1 MLIPSLRSLIAM
13 CALSAMTLPG
23 LAESSTLRLWST
35 AHVSDSA
42 CLGHGGAYGPE
53 TYRKALRGF
62 KYPYSRDSGIGFL
75 DHTVRHINLAA
86 IGRANDT
93 KLRDRLLDAARGSA
107 FTRLDFEGPG
117 GSSPA
122 FVSALIVRS
131 VAYAVAYL
139 REHNALTSEQMKSIE
154 RWVKKMMRNSRT
166 RAGSLDH
173 KAAIAASN
181 LTWAAA
187 IGDAGEF
194 KKARTRLNRILNKI
208 KRKPYFVANVRNN
221 NEVMHHVMIAAHV
234 LRLNGIDAFNQR
246 LGTHSLNDAVAHHA
260 REVVRTGATK
270 LKTIGDRTDQARK
283 ILRAQ
288 GFGTHV
294 AWVPIYLAN
303 VPSGGASRD
312 VRALDAALRKF
323 DIKPYWGMQIGI
335 HSGCLFGR

>member
-1 MLIPSLRSLIAM
+1 MLVPSLRSLITM
-13 CALSAMTLPG
+13 SALSAMTLPG
-23 LAESSTLRLWST
+23 LAESNTLRLWST
-35 AHVSDSA
+35 AHVSESA
-42 CLGHGGAYGPE
+42 CLSHGGAYGPE
-53 TYRKALRGF
+53 THRKALQGF

-75 DHTVRHINLAA
+75 DHTVQHINLAA
-86 IGRANDT
+86 IGRADDT
-93 KLRDRLLDAARGSA
+93 KLRDRLLNAARGAA
-107 FTRLDFEGPG
+107 FSRLDFEGPG

-139 REHNALTSEQMKSIE
+139 RKNNALTSEQMKSIE
-154 RWVKKMMRNSRT
+154 RWVKKLMRNSRA

-187 IGDAGEF
+187 IGDTGEF

-208 KRKPYFVANVRNN
+208 KRKPYFVSNLRNN
-221 NEVMHHVMIAAHV
+221 NEVMHHVTIAAHV
-234 LRLNGIDAFNQR
+234 LRLNGIDVFNR
-246 LGTHSLNDAVAHHA
+246 RFGMHSLNDAVAHHA
-260 REVVRTGATK
+260 REVVRAGAAK
-270 LKTIGDRTDQARK
+270 LKTVGDPADQARK

-294 AWVPIYLAN
+294 AWVPVYLAN

-312 VRALDAALRKF
+312 VRALDAALRKS
-323 DIKPYWGMQIGI
+323 DRKPYWGMQIGI

>member
-1 MLIPSLRSLIAM
+1 MLIPSPRSLIVM
-13 CALSAMTLPG
+13 CALSAMTLSG

-42 CLGHGGAYGPE
+42 CLSHGGAYGPE
-53 TYRKALRGF
+53 THRKALQGF

-86 IGRANDT
+86 IGRADDA
-93 KLRDRLLDAARGSA
+93 KLRDRLLNAARGAA
-107 FTRLDFEGPG
+107 FSRLDFEGPG

-122 FVSALIVRS
+122 FVSALIVRN

-139 REHNALTSEQMKSIE
+139 RKRNALTSEQMKNIE
-154 RWVKKMMRNSRT
+154 RWVRKLKRNST
-166 RAGSLDH
+166 ARAGSLDH

-187 IGDAGEF
+187 IGDTGEF
-194 KKARTRLNRILNKI
+194 KKARTRLNRVLRKI
-208 KRKPYFVANVRNN
+208 KRKPYFVANLRNN

-234 LRLNGIDAFNQR
+234 LRLNSIDVFNQR
-246 LGTHSLNDAVAHHA
+246 FGAHSLNDAVAHHA
-260 REVVRTGATK
+260 REVVRTGAAK
-270 LKTIGDRTDQARK
+270 LKTIGDPNDQARK

-323 DIKPYWGMQIGI
+323 DRKPYWGMQIGI
-335 HSGCLFGR
+335 HSGCMFGR